1 MLNIEE
7 AQRKA
12 WLMLMLNHSN
22 QMLAKDGHELNAQF
36 SLANME
42 QLQPSPVQSPVPV
55 QLQAQP
61 VTNQK
66 SLPFK
71 PHPKFRL
78 LNDYMMMKEQSE
90 LVNREQQQTQEEQQ
104 MKIESEMRNSNS
116 SMNESSETNKC
127 LHNIT
132 QTLISL
138 LMNKQSLLQTQVNNN
153 TTQFKQDSQPNA
165 FSHLQSSKI
174 TQQVKIGDESKLKQQ
189 QQQMMLLQ
197 KLMLNNSDLTPPQ
210 SPHVMNEML
219 LSEQSMDTS
228 SSLPSSSSS
237 SSLPSSPTSAVSSPG
252 SCNSTSNNNNKPRN
266 HVCPYENC
274 TKSYFKSSHLKAHI
288 RVHTGERPYV
298 CKWPSCT
305 KSFSR
310 SDELSRH
317 LRTHTG
323 EKKFVCSVCSN
334 RFMRSDHL
342 SKHMKRHTNVANK
355 HNQKLFNQKQT
366 KQASNGQTKQQSAK
380 NVNIYPSSQLSV
392 IETGCMNNSMC

>member
-1 MLNIEE
+1 MLSSMLNIEE
-7 AQRKA
+7 TQRKA
-12 WLMLMLNHSN
+12 WLMLMLNHGN
-22 QMLAKDGHELNAQF
+22 QLVSKDGNELNAQLT
-36 SLANME
+36 LASME
-42 QLQPSPVQSPVPV
+42 QSQPSPVQSPVPA
-55 QLQAQP
+55 QLQAPP
-61 VTNQK
+61 VTSTK
-66 SLPFK
+66 PLPFK

-78 LNDYMMMKEQSE
+78 LNDYMKEQSE
-90 LVNREQQQTQEEQQ
+90 PVNQEQLQEQQKQV
-104 MKIESEMRNSNS
+104 KLESETRNSNL
-116 SMNESSETNKC
+116 SMNEMNETNSC

-138 LMNKQSLLQTQVNNN
+138 LMNKQSLLQTQASNN
-153 TTQFKQDSQPNA
+153 TTQYKQDTQQDA
-165 FSHLQSSKI
+165 FTPLQSSK
-174 TQQVKIGDESKLKQQ
+174 TTKLVKNRDESQSKQH
-189 QQQMMLLQ
+189 MMFNQ
-197 KLMLNNSDLTPPQ
+197 KLLLTNSDLTPPQ

-228 SSLPSSSSS
+228 SLLPSSSSS
-237 SSLPSSPTSAVSSPG
+237 SSLPSSPASSISSPS
-252 SCNSTSNNNNKPRN
+252 SCKSLSNNNNKPRN

-355 HNQKLFNQKQT
+355 HNQKLLNQKQT
-366 KQASNGQTKQQSAK
+366 KQANNGQLKQQSAK
-380 NVNIYPSSQLSV
+380 NLNISQSSQMCM
-392 IETGCMNNSMC
+392 IEKSCMNNTMC

>member
-22 QMLAKDGHELNAQF
+22 QMLAKDGTELNAQF
-36 SLANME
+36 ALANME
-42 QLQPSPVQSPVPV
+42 QLQPSPVQSPVPA

-61 VTNQK
+61 VTNTK

-90 LVNREQQQTQEEQQ
+90 PVNQEQEQPQ
-104 MKIESEMRNSNS
+104 VKVESEIKNTST
-116 SMNESSETNKC
+116 SMNESNETNNC

-138 LMNKQSLLQTQVNNN
+138 LMNKQSLLQTQVTNN
-153 TTQFKQDSQPNA
+153 TTQLKQDSQQNA
-165 FSHLQSSKI
+165 FSPLQSSKI
-174 TQQVKIGDESKLKQQ
+174 TKQAKIGDESKLKQKQ
-189 QQQMMLLQ
+189 QQQIMFQQ
-197 KLMLNNSDLTPPQ
+197 KLIMNNTDLTPPQ

-237 SSLPSSPTSAVSSPG
+237 SSLPSSPASAVSSPS
-252 SCNSTSNNNNKPRN
+252 SCKSTSNNNKPRN

-323 EKKFVCSVCSN
+323 EKKFVCNVCSN

-355 HNQKLFNQKQT
+355 HNQKLNNQKQT
-366 KQASNGQTKQQSAK
+366 KQQANNGQIKQQSAK
-380 NVNIYPSSQLSV
+380 NFNISPSSQMSL
-392 IETGCMNNSMC
+392 IETSCMNNSMY